1 VLVLDESED
10 DPMRDVLDPAWQRYL
25 ELADRIAELTPR
37 IHEVPV
43 ARWNALADEAN
54 AALTEVRADRD
65 LLTELRGR
73 VEDTTNPADLALL
86 HEVLTGALF
95 ELGGDIE
102 ALRADPRV
110 GDVADQLQIEPAIY
124 LAEQNSEGDPYEVEQ
139 VWPEDEEYRDL
150 SRIGGAPTLTP
161 ASRPAQDDAVFLLQV
176 DCSALTREAEH
187 DEVLASVLRR
197 YPLPERGLLQI
208 FHTTLGDSRTDPDR
222 RGGGATVRHLEEA
235 DVRRRTD
242 LDLSAPAYP
251 VSPIAFHAL
260 PTFRAAPHADLAA
273 LDRVDQLQEE
283 AYRVARNGSY
293 TDEYQT
299 DLERNPFTARAGAV
313 AHLFGLPSPDS
324 DIADED
330 RALLNE
336 RLPLTVPE
344 DEYLLL
350 LEVAAD
356 HTFDLVFG
364 DGGRLEIWIRS
375 SDLAAARFDDVVSF
389 IRSS

>member
-1 VLVLDESED
+1 
-10 DPMRDVLDPAWQRYL
+10 MRDVPSPAWQRYL
-25 ELADRIAELTPR
+25 ELAGRIAELTPR

-54 AALTEVRADRD
+54 AALAEVRADAKF
-65 LLTELRGR
+65 LAELRDR
-73 VEDTTNPADLALL
+73 VEDTTDEADRALL
-86 HEVLTGALF
+86 HEVLTGAVF
-95 ELGGDIE
+95 ELGGDVE

-110 GDVADQLQIEPAIY
+110 SDVADELDIAPAIY
-124 LAEQNSEGDPYEVEQ
+124 LAEQGFEADPYEAEQ

-150 SRIGGAPTLTP
+150 SRIGGVPTLTP
-161 ASRPAQDDAVFLLQV
+161 DARPLPDDAVFLLQV
-176 DCSALTREAEH
+176 DCSALTREAVH
-187 DEVLASVLRR
+187 DEAVASVLRR
-197 YPLPERGLLQI
+197 YPLPKRGLLQV
-208 FHTTLGDSRTDPDR
+208 FHTTLGDSRTDPGR
-222 RGGGATVRHLEEA
+222 PGGGATVRYLAEA
-235 DVRRRTD
+235 DVRRRTAINP
-242 LDLSAPAYP
+242 SASSYAA
-251 VSPIAFHAL
+251 SHASYRAL
-260 PTFRAAPHADLAA
+260 ATFRAAPHAGFAA

-293 TDEYQT
+293 TDEYLR
-299 DLERNPFTARAGAV
+299 DLDRDPFVARVGAV

-330 RALLNE
+330 RALLSE

-344 DEYLLL
+344 DEHLLL